1 MINQNVVLS
10 KISGSIEDITYKVTD
25 VSHAGA
31 SLTLTSSDAIYIG
44 SELPF
49 NSLYI
54 RLGAQVNNNAAN
66 LKYAFYTGNE
76 FVDFTR
82 ILDGTNTLAKSGVV
96 NLIAADTKS
105 PSAQDTKNIT
115 ELAIE
120 GYYGLYWT
128 KISPSASLDV
138 IDFKYFG
145 QLFLES
151 DQALFMEYP
160 ELSNPSFYKTF
171 GLIDG
176 KNKIDWLDQR
186 IVATD
191 RVIADLIARGFVV
204 SGDQFLDWRLMKE
217 ATIHKCAEIIYKSQG
232 QRYKEDYL
240 VANKAYQLS
249 LENKKF
255 SVAKAPV
262 IVKNSST
269 RQVPRSARFVR

>member
-10 KISGSIEDITYKVTD
+10 KISGSIEDITYKLTD

-54 RLGAQVNNNAAN
+54 RLGTKVNDNVAN
-66 LKYAFYTGNE
+66 IKYAFYSGNE

-82 ILDGTNTLAKSGVV
+82 VLDGTNKLAKSGVL
-96 NLIAADTKS
+96 NLIAADTKHPS
-105 PSAQDTKNIT
+105 PQDTKNID

-128 KISPSASLDV
+128 KIYTSASLDE

-160 ELSNPSFYKTF
+160 ELSNPAFYKAF

-176 KNKIDWLDQR
+176 KNKTDWLDQR
-186 IVATD
+186 VIATD

-240 VANKAYQLS
+240 MANKSYQQS

-255 SVAKAPV
+255 SVAKSPV
-262 IVKNSST
+262 IIKNSTT
-269 RQVPRSARFVR
+269 RQLQRSARFIR